1 MTIIS
6 ATEFKNNLGYYLSN
20 SNNEEIFITKNGK
33 IIKKLSNPNNKLDI
47 MNGIVGALETKD
59 KEYDDLKYAYLKEK
73 YDL

>member
-20 SNNEEIFITKNGK
+20 KNNEEILITKNGK
-33 IIKKLSNPNNKLDI
+33 VIKKLTDPSNKLDI
-47 MNGIVGALETKD
+47 MNSIVGALETKD
-59 KEYDDLKYAYLKEK
+59 KDYDDLKYAYLKEK